1 MDKKSKILITIFFIS
16 LLLSVIMT
24 YKRTMIDKDFEVIG
38 SEVVSIE
45 EI

>member
-24 YKRTMIDKDFEVIG
+24 YKRTMIDKNFY
-38 SEVVSIE
+38 IE
-45 EI
+45 DNTALE